1 MPPKIITRYE
11 LSDTLNNYSKNNIRK
26 LYKYEGSV
34 YYFDIHFLPDQ
45 TEDGYLSFNYRQA
58 KVVVLFQNKLI
69 DFNIVFKQ
77 NKWAVESTRKIDI
90 PKSLLALILNEVKKP
105 DVIVD

>member
-26 LYKYEGSV
+26 LYEYEGAV
-34 YYFDIHFLPDQ
+34 YYFDIHFYTELL
-45 TEDGYLSFNYRQA
+45 EDGYLSFNHRQA
-58 KVVVLFQNKLI
+58 KVVVLFQDKLI

-77 NKWAVESTRKIDI
+77 KKWAVESTGKIDI
-90 PKSLLALILNEVKKP
+90 PKSLLTLILEGVKK
-105 DVIVD
+105 I

>member
-26 LYKYEGSV
+26 LYEYEGAV
-34 YYFDIHFLPDQ
+34 YYFDIHFYTVLL
-45 TEDGYLSFNYRQA
+45 EDGYLSFNFRQA
-58 KVVVLFQNKLI
+58 KVVVLFQDKLI

-77 NKWAVESTRKIDI
+77 KKWAVESTGKIDI
-90 PKSLLALILNEVKKP
+90 PKSLLTLILEGVKK
-105 DVIVD
+105 I